1 MKIWLSQRRFSELE
15 IYPAPCNQSHEHAK
29 RIHDGRTLIDSSSS
43 NQPSSEKPIC
53 EQNFC
58 QDSNYEKG
66 SAVAEFV
73 LMATPLFIPALLF
86 FNAMQS
92 VAKEEANISHLAR
105 QAVRLFVT
113 AEDHQT
119 GHQRVRFLL
128 DEFANLE
135 NKGRSSANK
144 RYGFTYNIT
153 CSAEK
158 CLTPGALVELEL
170 FRVVNQ
176 PIVPIQANG
185 LDVDR
190 ERKSSA
196 VARSYVDKW
205 RESS

>member
-1 MKIWLSQRRFSELE
+1 MKAWLGRRRFSELD
-15 IYPAPCNQSHEHAK
+15 ICPAPCNQSREHAK
-29 RIHDGRTLIDSSSS
+29 LINIGRTLIDSSSS
-43 NQPSSEKPIC
+43 NRPSSEKPIC
-53 EQNFC
+53 EQSFC

-86 FNAMQS
+86 FNTMQS

-113 AEDHQT
+113 AQDHQT
-119 GHQRVRFLL
+119 GHERVRFLL

-135 NKGRSSANK
+135 NKGKASGNK

-176 PIVPIQANG
+176 PIGPIQANG

>member
-1 MKIWLSQRRFSELE
+1 
-15 IYPAPCNQSHEHAK
+15 
-29 RIHDGRTLIDSSSS
+29 
-43 NQPSSEKPIC
+43 
-53 EQNFC
+53 
-58 QDSNYEKG
+58 
-66 SAVAEFV
+66 
-73 LMATPLFIPALLF
+73 MATPLFIPVLLF

-135 NKGRSSANK
+135 NKGKASGNK

-176 PIVPIQANG
+176 PINTSQANG
-185 LDVDR
+185 FDVDR
-190 ERKSSA
+190 ARKASA